1 MYSLETI
8 SMSIVAN
15 FIKLRAIST
24 ITAGEEALYA
34 PFCADI
40 DCYECPCGTDIGGCS
55 IRTALNC
62 NYISDIPWKDLDLYI
77 SVKFPKEIYPELY
90 I

>member
-8 SMSIVAN
+8 SVSIVAN

-24 ITAGEEALYA
+24 ITASEEASYA
-34 PFCADI
+34 PFCVDI
-40 DCYECPCGTDIGGCS
+40 DCYKCPCGTDTGNCS
-55 IRTALNC
+55 IRVALNC
-62 NYISDIPWKDLDLYI
+62 NSISDIPWKDLDLYI
-77 SVKFPKEIYPELY
+77 NAKFPKEIYPELY